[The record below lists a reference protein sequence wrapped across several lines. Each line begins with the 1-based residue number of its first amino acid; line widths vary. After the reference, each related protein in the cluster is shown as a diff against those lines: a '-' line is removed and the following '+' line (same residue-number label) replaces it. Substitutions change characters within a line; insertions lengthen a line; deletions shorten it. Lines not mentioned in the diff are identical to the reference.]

1 MFLRYFCL
9 INIDLDLNVFSD
21 GSRFD
26 IKDDRV
32 VNLDVGV
39 GVADGAGVVGDQIW
53 DSLKSESFKKILV
66 RVMNPERQD
75 AFWHLKSSTFFRNN
89 ENVSFTATPYLT
101 KSLEKC

>member
-1 MFLRYFCL
+1 ML
-9 INIDLDLNVFSD
+9 SD

-39 GVADGAGVVGDQIW
+39 GVADCAGVVGDQIW

-75 AFWHLKSSTFFRNN
+75 AFWHLKSSIFFRK
-89 ENVSFTATPYLT
+89 T
-101 KSLEKC
+101 KIMSHSLPHLI

>member
-1 MFLRYFCL
+1 M
-9 INIDLDLNVFSD
+9 FSD

-26 IKDDRV
+26 IKDDGV

-75 AFWHLKSSTFFRNN
+75 ACWHLKSLTFF
-89 ENVSFTATPYLT
+89 VTT
-101 KSLEKC
+101 KIMSHSLPHLI

>member
-1 MFLRYFCL
+1 MDNADVFYDFCCS

-53 DSLKSESFKKILV
+53 DSLKSESFKK
-66 RVMNPERQD
+66 
-75 AFWHLKSSTFFRNN
+75 FWS
-89 ENVSFTATPYLT
+89 VS
-101 KSLEKC
+101 